1 MCLKKIVTFFPIK
14 IPQKAT
20 ATNCLVQ
27 SSSSHKPRRV
37 TCVSHQNHFLLID
50 LLSPPKAFINLRLID
65 NDLIFTVTKLKKKP
79 QTTFGK
85 ERPSLRL
92 FAAIHYL
99 CKQCLFNS
107 KGLILS

>member
-20 ATNCLVQ
+20 ATNCSVQ

-65 NDLIFTVTKLKKKP
+65 NDLIFTVTKLKKKTSDDLWYGKAVVTP
-79 QTTFGK
+79 LCRNSLLMQTMFV
-85 ERPSLRL
+85 
-92 FAAIHYL
+92 
-99 CKQCLFNS
+99 
-107 KGLILS
+107 